1 MLRLKTVI
9 QKAHQLNANETT
21 QLEMN
26 CRTERKVPYEEM
38 QMTSK
43 PLKQCSVSLD
53 MGQCRIKCA
62 EDANRFSLHDHLQDH
77 KGQQALAGVQGGKPL
92 FSVDVV

>member
-1 MLRLKTVI
+1 MI
-9 QKAHQLNANETT
+9 QKAHQLNTNETT

-26 CRTERKVPYEEM
+26 CGTERKVPYEET

-53 MGQCRIKCA
+53 IGAAQNKMC
-62 EDANRFSLHDHLQDH
+62 
-77 KGQQALAGVQGGKPL
+77 
-92 FSVDVV
+92 

>member
-1 MLRLKTVI
+1 MLGLKTVI

-26 CRTERKVPYEEM
+26 CGTERKVPYEET
-38 QMTSK
+38 QTTSK

-53 MGQCRIKCA
+53 IGAAQNKMC
-62 EDANRFSLHDHLQDH
+62 
-77 KGQQALAGVQGGKPL
+77 
-92 FSVDVV
+92 